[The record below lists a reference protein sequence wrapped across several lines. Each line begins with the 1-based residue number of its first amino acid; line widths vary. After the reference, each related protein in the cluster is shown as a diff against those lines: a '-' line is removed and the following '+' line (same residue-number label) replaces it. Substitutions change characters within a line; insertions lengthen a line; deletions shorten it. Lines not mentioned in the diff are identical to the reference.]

1 MFNLHG
7 NRRPRPV
14 PLITLA
20 AAIGVGVAIIVVGA
34 SAHSATD
41 RQSAIDRQSS
51 VYSRSTPRLVQDT
64 DVDTDSEVPS
74 DQVEK
79 YVAVY
84 KDMQRNRSLTVETA
98 AAKEGLSV
106 AEFRELERKIG
117 RDDAAREH
125 VRTELQA
132 AAAEKP

>member
-1 MFNLHG
+1 
-7 NRRPRPV
+7 V
-14 PLITLA
+14 PQVSLPYIN
-20 AAIGVGVAIIVVGA
+20 VY
-34 SAHSATD
+34 S
-41 RQSAIDRQSS
+41 QSA
-51 VYSRSTPRLVQDT
+51 PRLVQDS
-64 DVDTDSEVPS
+64 DDDADSEIPP

>member
-1 MFNLHG
+1 MDKLPNH
-7 NRRPRPV
+7 RRPLPA
-14 PLITLA
+14 TYFALA
-20 AAIGVGVAIIVVGA
+20 AAIGSGLAIIGPVGRA
-34 SAHSATD
+34 DAAVYPHYSVA
-41 RQSAIDRQSS
+41 QST
-51 VYSRSTPRLVQDT
+51 VYSSSAPKLAQDS
-64 DVDTDSEVPS
+64 DEDADSEVPS

-98 AAKEGLSV
+98 AAREGLSV